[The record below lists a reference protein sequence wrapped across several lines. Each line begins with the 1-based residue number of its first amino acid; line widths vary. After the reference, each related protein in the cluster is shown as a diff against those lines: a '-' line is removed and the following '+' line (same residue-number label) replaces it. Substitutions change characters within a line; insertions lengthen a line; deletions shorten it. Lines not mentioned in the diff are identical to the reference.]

1 MINWNYNSEDY
12 TARNFELVPEGDHK
26 VVINNVVEKVFSSG
40 NQGFEI
46 TLDVASTN
54 SKLWYYL
61 VLDPKDPARTNQR
74 LGMFFD
80 SFAIQDYN
88 LSNFNQWVGRD
99 GAVRVKHDVYNG
111 AMSAKVIFCLSRA
124 QQVKFDVLRMD
135 MFGVQA
141 SVPVT
146 RATPQRVFDDFQF

>member
-1 MINWNYNSEDY
+1 MINWNFNPNEYQ
-12 TARNFELVPEGDHK
+12 ARNFEPVPEGDHK
-26 VVINNVVEKVFSSG
+26 VVINNVVEKVFNSG

-46 TLDVASTN
+46 TLDVAGTN

-88 LSNFNQWVGRD
+88 LSDFNQWVGRD
-99 GAVRVKHDVYNG
+99 GAVRVRHSAYNG

-124 QQVKFDVLRMD
+124 QQAKFNVLRMNP
-135 MFGVQA
+135 FEVKTPV
-141 SVPVT
+141 SVAN
-146 RATPQRVFDDFQF
+146 ATPQRVFDGFQF

>member
-26 VVINNVVEKVFSSG
+26 VVIHNVVEKVFSSG

-46 TLDVASTN
+46 TFNVAGSN

-124 QQVKFDVLRMD
+124 QQVKFDVLRMNP
-135 MFGVQA
+135 FEVKTPA
-141 SVPVT
+141 PVAN
-146 RATPQRVFDDFQF
+146 ATPQRTFDGFQF